1 MESIRLGDEGTTLRA
16 TIYDQDGVI
25 VDLSLAIAIEFR
37 IRKPNGTHL
46 SKIASFFTNG
56 TDGKM
61 QYSFGVDEIDHIG
74 RWQITAYVEFSNGSW
89 YSTNGEFMVNN

>member
-46 SKIASFFTNG
+46 SKIASFLP
-56 TDGKM
+56 
-61 QYSFGVDEIDHIG
+61 
-74 RWQITAYVEFSNGSW
+74 
-89 YSTNGEFMVNN
+89 MVLMVKCNTLLELTK